1 MSKFCTKCG
10 RSLQENE
17 VCNCQNEQKEV
28 TQQMPNPEAAMT
40 PTEDVQQE
48 EKQQENPQYHPV
60 DENSQQYNT
69 AAIKEVANGLLKQVF
84 RMLLGIIK
92 TPVTAGKKFILE
104 SDLKVAGIIVILQAI
119 LSGVFALVVCEK
131 IDSSIK
137 AAMGLIGDDI
147 LDFGSLAS
155 ITDVLKM
162 PYARIFIITVLASV
176 TLSCFLA
183 GMFWQGHKMIKCQ
196 VKYSQMLSAVA
207 IRSSLLIP
215 TIVASA
221 IVFELKNSLGIFLF
235 FAFSVWG
242 TTTMIIAMSS
252 CVNDAVKDKFAS
264 MASIVLL
271 IFFIVTIIVISRLW
285 TFYLP
290 DMVRTAMDGIQS
302 MISNPQQII
311 EKIISEMYY

>member
-69 AAIKEVANGLLKQVF
+69 AAIKEVAKGLLKQVF
-84 RMLLGIIK
+84 RMLLGFIK

-131 IDSSIK
+131 IDSSISSIK
-137 AAMGLIGDDI
+137 AAMGLI
-147 LDFGSLAS
+147 GSLAS

-183 GMFWQGHKMIKCQ
+183 GMFWQGHKMIKCP

-235 FAFSVWG
+235 FALSVWG